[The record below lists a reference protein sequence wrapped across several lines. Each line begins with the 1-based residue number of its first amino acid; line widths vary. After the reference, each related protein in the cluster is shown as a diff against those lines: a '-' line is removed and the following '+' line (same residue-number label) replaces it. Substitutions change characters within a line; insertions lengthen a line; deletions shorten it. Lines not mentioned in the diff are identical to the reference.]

1 MALPP
6 GTRLNE
12 FEVLSLLGAGGMGEV
27 YRARDTKLG
36 REVAVKILPEDMA
49 QDKERIGRFER
60 EGKLLAQLNHP
71 GIATLHGV
79 AEDGG
84 RILLVMELVEGET
97 LADRIARGP
106 IPWKEAEPL
115 FHQIAEALE
124 AAHEKGVLHRD
135 LKPGNIRITP
145 EGRVKVL
152 DFGLAKAL
160 HEEAKGANESRSPT
174 LTKGTALGVILGTAS
189 YMSPEQARG
198 DSVDRRVDIW
208 AFGCCLYEAL
218 TGKRPFDG
226 ETTTDV
232 LAAVLKNEP
241 DWRQLPEAT
250 PPSVRRLLRR
260 SLTKDRRSRLQSI
273 GDARLEIEERNE
285 PVAAVRRPRRAPR
298 VAFFAFAALAA
309 SYGLWR
315 LAWPAQPGKPLVRRV
330 EIALPETDNL
340 RAALLGGSPLAIS
353 PDGSRIVY
361 AASRSGATRQL
372 FLREMSSGEIEPL
385 PGTEGVF
392 QHFFS
397 PDGEWV
403 GFFAQR
409 KIKKVALREKL
420 ARDVCDLS
428 GLALGGS
435 WGSDDFI
442 YFGQRGSGG
451 AGIFR
456 VSSAGGEPTQV
467 TRTEG
472 ADELDHR
479 WPELLPNAEGI
490 LYTSIDPEWANPG
503 INVYSLETGESR
515 TLTYGGNPRY
525 LGTGHVLLRRWDD
538 DVLALPFDS
547 SNLETKGSVVS
558 VVEKVGTAGF
568 SLAFDVSREGTLI
581 YLPSVP
587 GEGSEMVWV
596 DRKGVSET
604 LEDSRAAHRANVR
617 LSPDG
622 KRVATAHDSGQ
633 IWIYELERGVSTRLT
648 LGETMYFRP
657 IWTPDGKS
665 IVLAR
670 GIANIELFVLP
681 ADGSGEERR
690 LTTGGIRV
698 PYSVS
703 PDGSLVFF
711 RELKNDWD
719 IGMVRLDGSA
729 PPEALLD
736 SFYSEHTPM
745 ISPDG
750 EWLAYVSDESGTQEI
765 YVRPFP
771 ALEPKT
777 RISAD
782 GGTEPLWA
790 RNGRELFYRKADK
803 MLSVGIVTTPELAPG
818 TPVVLFEGRY
828 VRGDN
833 DTSPSTS
840 YDVTEDGSRFLML
853 RRLQAP
859 EPPRIEVVFGW
870 FEELS
875 RLAPVP

>member
-1 MALPP
+1 MAIPA

-36 REVAVKILPEDMA
+36 REVAIKILPEDLA
-49 QDKERIGRFER
+49 EDAERIGRFER

-124 AAHEKGVLHRD
+124 AAHEKGILHRD

-145 EGRVKVL
+145 EARVKVL

-160 HEEAKGANESRSPT
+160 HEEAKGADESRSPT

-198 DSVDRRVDIW
+198 DSVDRRADIW

-232 LAAVLKNEP
+232 LASVLKNEP
-241 DWRQLPEAT
+241 DWRRLPEAT

-285 PVAAVRRPRRAPR
+285 PVAAESRPRRAPR
-298 VAFFAFAALAA
+298 VAFFALAALAA

-315 LAWPAQPGKPLVRRV
+315 LAWRAPPGKPLVRRV

-340 RAALLGGSPLAIS
+340 RAVLLGGSPLAIS

-372 FLREMSSGEIEPL
+372 FLREMSSGEIVPL

-456 VSSAGGEPTQV
+456 VSSAGGKPTQV

-472 ADELDHR
+472 ASELDHR

-525 LGTGHVLLRRWDD
+525 LGTGHVLLRRWDN

-547 SNLETKGSVVS
+547 SNLEAKRSVIP
-558 VVEKVGTAGF
+558 VVEEVGSAGY

-587 GEGSEMVWV
+587 GEDSEFVWV
-596 DRKGVSET
+596 DRKGESET

-633 IWIYELERGVSTRLT
+633 IWIYELGRGVSTRLT
-648 LGETMYFRP
+648 LGEIMYFRP
-657 IWTPDGKS
+657 LWTPNGRS

-698 PYSVS
+698 PSSVG
-703 PDGSLVFF
+703 PDGSFVFF

-719 IGMVRLDGSA
+719 IGRVRLDGSA

-736 SFYSEHTPM
+736 SFYSEHSPM

-750 EWLAYVSDESGTQEI
+750 EWLAYVSDESGTEEI

-771 ALEPKT
+771 SLEPKT
-777 RISAD
+777 RVSTD

-790 RNGRELFYRKADK
+790 RDGRELFYRKADK
-803 MLSVGIVTTPELAPG
+803 MLSVPIVTTPELAPG

-828 VRGDN
+828 VRGDF

-840 YDVTEDGSRFLML
+840 YDVSEDGSRFLML
-853 RRLQAP
+853 RPLQAP

-870 FEELS
+870 FEELE
-875 RLAPVP
+875 RLAPPS